1 MLSKVLAGIFSLS
14 QCRILFQ
21 ESKTPKSNC
30 ESFLITYFFIQAS
43 KGISL
48 GSDES
53 MRRHLDVEM
62 LDSLPDQKN
71 DSADVRHSFGRAST
85 QCFSDEVSSISVGN
99 SASTS
104 MVQELQD
111 ELQKLRS
118 APWLNFCVCAGAM
131 FLPLKA

>member
-1 MLSKVLAGIFSLS
+1 
-14 QCRILFQ
+14 
-21 ESKTPKSNC
+21 
-30 ESFLITYFFIQAS
+30 
-43 KGISL
+43 
-48 GSDES
+48 

-62 LDSLPDQKN
+62 LDSLPNQKN

-118 APWLNFCVCAGAM
+118 APWLNFCVCAGVM
-131 FLPLKA
+131 FLRKGIIVILVDVLRNQPG